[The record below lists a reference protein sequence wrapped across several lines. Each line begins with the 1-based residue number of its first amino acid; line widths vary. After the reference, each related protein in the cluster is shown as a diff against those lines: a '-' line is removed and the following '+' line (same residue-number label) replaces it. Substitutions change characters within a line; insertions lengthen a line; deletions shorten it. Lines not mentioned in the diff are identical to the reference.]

1 VSTQTLDP
9 CKVKKRG
16 MEALTRE
23 LGASGMVQFMQQ
35 FSSGHGDY
43 SKDRRKILDGLSVD
57 DVWSEIKTKQKLKLD
72 PARA

>member
-1 VSTQTLDP
+1 M
-9 CKVKKRG
+9 KKRG

-57 DVWSEIKTKQKLKLD
+57 DVWSEIKTKQK
-72 PARA
+72 